1 MTSQLQLVSR
11 KIEYNTDTNNQCCNV
26 DDVID
31 MTGLDIFIMKR
42 DTGKS
47 FRVTQK

>member
-31 MTGLDIFIMKR
+31 MTGLDIYENTVFTR
-42 DTGKS
+42 ERAS
-47 FRVTQK
+47 VTQK